1 MTLTDALEFA
11 IRTDVG
17 KVRRHNEDAVFGDA
31 ALGLMILA
39 DGMGGH
45 NAGEVA
51 STMATSLLANSLI
64 GTLDGREP
72 QQFDTDGQRVAHS
85 KLRERIGEANAEIY
99 LAGHNQPYYYG
110 MGTTLVVAW
119 FYDNLL
125 TVAHLGDSRAYRLRK
140 NCFERL
146 TRDHSL
152 LQQQVD
158 SGIISAEDARWSIG
172 RNLVTQA
179 LGVNVTVAPEI
190 KDFPVEPGD
199 LYLLCSDGLTEMLDD
214 MEIGRT
220 LEILG
225 ANVGAA
231 AEHLVKMANDNG
243 GPDNVSVILIRVR
256 GEFPA
261 RAGWW
266 QQLLVRFG

>member
-1 MTLTDALEFA
+1 MKSTRAVLTRNDSALCEGEFHEPVDGPA
-11 IRTDVG
+11 TFTPIG
-17 KVRRHNEDAVFGDA
+17 FGVLSEA
-31 ALGLMILA
+31 Q
-39 DGMGGH
+39 
-45 NAGEVA
+45 
-51 STMATSLLANSLI
+51 LL
-64 GTLDGREP
+64 
-72 QQFDTDGQRVAHS
+72 
-85 KLRERIGEANAEIY
+85 ERIGEANAEIY

-261 RAGWW
+261 GRTGKARW
-266 QQLLVRFG
+266 QD